1 MIPPFDPGHDPE
13 EAHDH
18 DMDNVISFHDDLDP
32 ATAEAMA
39 RAYHQEVDVETA
51 ARHLWMLHRAG
62 RARAGSRREDRG
74 GGHGRVI
81 RQVAVSVLVGLMLV
95 SSSGAAV
102 AASRSS
108 LPGDVLYP
116 VKRGAEQAQLILTVD
131 PRAQEQLQLEIA
143 RTRLDELRRVVEVRP
158 EAVPRLVADTL
169 AAIEVAGT
177 ASSGAESLI
186 AEAEAE
192 IADLAPDLAAAPA
205 EEASSSAFSAAA
217 VPPGSPS
224 PAPSPVPSASPTP
237 STTPVPTPVPA
248 PTPADTPAPTPAD
261 TPAPPPADTPAPPP
275 GPSPPAA
282 DGGAVVP
289 PESVTVQNPPS
300 PGGDVPPIT
309 VTPLAPPTTAPPAS
323 APASSEV
330 PKPNVAPRTDAPG
343 SAAPAPPGWGP
354 ARGLRSTGAED
365 SPKSS

>member
-205 EEASSSAFSAAA
+205 EEASSSALSAAA

-237 STTPVPTPVPA
+237 STTPVPTPV
-248 PTPADTPAPTPAD
+248 
-261 TPAPPPADTPAPPP
+261 PAPPP

>member
-205 EEASSSAFSAAA
+205 EEASSSALSAAA

-248 PTPADTPAPTPAD
+248 PTPADTPAL
-261 TPAPPPADTPAPPP
+261 PPADTPAPPP

-309 VTPLAPPTTAPPAS
+309 VTPLAPPTTA
-323 APASSEV
+323 APATAPTSSEV
-330 PKPNVAPRTDAPG
+330 PKPSVAPRTVAPG
-343 SAAPAPPGWGP
+343 SAAPAPTPGWGP
-354 ARGLRSTGAED
+354 APRGLRSTGAED
-365 SPKSS
+365 SPRSS